1 MGIVLGYI
9 LFYLQPQLDIPWWIW
24 ALGIVEVLLEWGKEA
39 RDRKNS

>member
-24 ALGIVEVLLEWGKEA
+24 ALGILEVLVGWGKEA
-39 RDRKNS
+39 ENR